1 MQLKSFSAKTVKE
14 AMSMVKS
21 SLGEDAIIVATREE
35 NNGKSVRVTAAIEK
49 NDYIHEEFDENLYED
64 NVLAEDW
71 FEADQIEDEHALIEK
86 LTDVLLSHSV
96 PEDITDQILSCAT
109 IIGLERIDFALKAA
123 LEHLFAFQPIPDQNK
138 GSCYL
143 LVGPPGAGKTLLT
156 AKLAARNILEG
167 KKASI
172 ITTDTIRA
180 GGIEQLSAFTK
191 ILKINLERAVDAYE
205 LKDCID
211 SAQSK
216 ADNIYID
223 TGSVSPYDK
232 NEIKELARLTA
243 VTSLEPLLVMPAGL
257 DPEESADLARAYSSL
272 GIKYMIPTRLDFA
285 RRLGGILSAAHYG
298 SLILAEASHTSQ
310 VANGIIPLSPGK
322 LAEFLLPKHQR
333 GNLGVNSSTL
343 MSKQKE
349 IVG

>member
-14 AMSMVKS
+14 AMSLVKS

-49 NDYIHEEFDENLYED
+49 NDHFNEDFEDNLYED

-86 LTDVLLSHSV
+86 LTDILLSHSV
-96 PEDITDQILSCAT
+96 PEEITDQILSCAT
-109 IIGLERIDFALKAA
+109 VIGLERIDYALKAA
-123 LEHLFAFQPIPDQNK
+123 LEHLFAFQPIPHQND
-138 GSCYL
+138 GACYL

-167 KKASI
+167 KQASI
-172 ITTDTIRA
+172 ITTDTVRA

-191 ILKINLERAVDAYE
+191 ILKIDLKRAVDAYE
-205 LKDCID
+205 LKDRID
-211 SAQSK
+211 QAHNNS
-216 ADNIYID
+216 DNIYID
-223 TGSVSPYDK
+223 TGSVSPYNK
-232 NEIKELARLTA
+232 NEMKELARLSA
-243 VTSLEPLLVMPAGL
+243 VSSIEPILVMPAGL
-257 DPEESADLARAYSSL
+257 DAEESADLARAYSSL

-285 RRLGGILSAAHYG
+285 KRLGGILSAAHYG
-298 SLILAEASHTSQ
+298 SLILAEASHTAQ
-310 VANGIIPLSPGK
+310 VANGIIPLSPDK
-322 LAEFLLPKHQR
+322 LTDFMLPKHLR
-333 GNLGVNSSTL
+333 DTIGVSNSTL
-343 MSKQKE
+343 ISKQKE